1 MAPPRGFLLPAV
13 DEWTPSTP
21 GLSAVRRDD
30 AAGVVTRYEYAGDV
44 CVATHSATEGRSAIP
59 DGNGNLTVLH
69 TKGRREKEKRA
80 HYRGSWSRGCM
91 RRGTC
96 VWSDGAQY
104 SGMWSENVMHGAG
117 RMSIGM
123 QLMEGMWKKGELV
136 REMPFTD
143 AMLEDTNFQFLA
155 EDYVAPVGT
164 EKGVIH
170 QAVIVRNV
178 RYVRGYIRK
187 GLPTLLPAGSEPML
201 PLLWSRPWD
210 GRATTILKL
219 LLGYDPAALPTVTK
233 PAGEVAGLLRAINIL
248 YAKEEQGYLVVC
260 VRDMLRNQD
269 ESTLYKLRKLVS
281 ESAYPSTPGE
291 GTLPMRIL
299 RQFAKMY
306 GAEVPDSSGRT
317 PICHAVACN
326 GGIEALAAL
335 GVPPAVRIVVS
346 EQPQHPSVCLR
357 SAVAA
362 LQRTQNV
369 NISGHGPFKPLWP
382 KFLRTPEDNVALR
395 GATMAVKP
403 LNVSVRPLPVDELH
417 QFDAWPPPPQ
427 GDVLTCSVCKDR
439 AGGPAPVYQ
448 PVMMPCGCI
457 VCARC
462 ALPGCKGDHAFE
474 CMVKTGARP
483 EVCERF
489 STRVEFESVR
499 SAVAETFAS
508 VRSHYVAQGIW
519 RSKED
524 QVHVLM
530 KGDHIV
536 DQCEY
541 EFSASDAEELFVYVA
556 MLRGNFE
563 GITLML
569 RRRELP
575 DEELADLKEDLAWG
589 GATRQ
594 VAFSSHPL
602 FLVSWTAIK
611 WSMLAVNDGTE
622 LSKRFELSVR
632 PPAPPS
638 RTPPASFN
646 RYGLPPDPKRLQL
659 LYSRLLRELKGMH
672 GAGAGSRAPTYH
684 YPNHRETTGT
694 GTAEPQ
700 QPGKE
705 KQQHQGLLT
714 WFDSILPAQLLW
726 ARLGPP
732 HRLQIHAEDSSRRE
746 VTCVLTYSPATDLI
760 HCRTL
765 LAKLAGSEA
774 ERLLALRA
782 AFKTWDLDK
791 QTPDSGYLPDC
802 CLAMQGECLY
812 LQTVFRLATI
822 QMTRIADA
830 IHHFVHVAG
839 TFEHLGRA
847 GARTRNAEKAAEW
860 KAAELQRQQ
869 GAPSAAGPAAAA
881 DVQQTG
887 RVEEA
892 QKEAIL
898 PGAALMDR
906 QHDDFARAMLSAKP
920 APDAVDFTEA
930 SFVRRR
936 QTLSWL
942 STRDA
947 VSLLKLPVG
956 GAFLL
961 TFLIGGGDEPP
972 HVRDVPP
979 GKALYLTEE
988 HLTRQ
993 RLLHALRFVEEF
1005 IGQGSSVVVKL
1016 RGTSSV
1022 RWTGGAVEVCM
1033 KGAGSWVPVSVV
1045 TSWCERVVLLHRTV
1059 EVDDQLDVGGV
1070 ETTGPSW
1077 ISASPSQPDQGPLL
1091 HLRARPVPLRPR
1103 VAPWGHTWDTQ
1114 FMRGAR

>member
-1 MAPPRGFLLPAV
+1 MAPPRGFPLPEVSEWKSKKAGLL
-13 DEWTPSTP
+13 
-21 GLSAVRRDD
+21 AVRRDG
-30 AAGVVTRYEYAGDV
+30 AGVVTRYEYVGNV
-44 CVATHSATEGRSAIP
+44 CLATCPQTWDHYRVP
-59 DGNGNLTVLH
+59 DGDGSLTV
-69 TKGRREKEKRA
+69 TQTFAGRRQRVEKLR
-80 HYRGSWSRGCM
+80 YVGSWSRGWM
-91 RRGTC
+91 RRGTFQ
-96 VWSDGAQY
+96 WPDGAQY

-233 PAGEVAGLLRAINIL
+233 PAGEVADLLRAINSL
-248 YAKEEQGYLVVC
+248 HSTVEQGYLVVR

-489 STRVEFESVR
+489 STRVDSK
-499 SAVAETFAS
+499 SIAALADETFAS
-508 VRSHYVAQGIW
+508 VRSHYVAQGLW
-519 RSKED
+519 LGKKD
-524 QVHVLM
+524 PVHVLM
-530 KGDHIV
+530 SGDHIA

-541 EFSASDAEELFVYVA
+541 GFSASDAEELFVYVA

-563 GITLML
+563 GIALML
-569 RRRELP
+569 TKASTEERKRREMLGVSASA
-575 DEELADLKEDLAWG
+575 EQAEMREHLTWG
-589 GATRQ
+589 GATSLM
-594 VAFSSHPL
+594 AFSSHPL

-659 LYSRLLRELKGMH
+659 LYSRLLRELKGMP
-672 GAGAGSRAPTYH
+672 GAGADSRAPTYV
-684 YPNHRETTGT
+684 YPNQRRWVE
-694 GTAEPQ
+694 
-700 QPGKE
+700 
-705 KQQHQGLLT
+705 
-714 WFDSILPAQLLW
+714 DVLPARLLW

-732 HRLQIHAEDSSRRE
+732 HRLRIHVQSEDSFP

-760 HCRTL
+760 YCRTL

-774 ERLLALRA
+774 DRLLVLRL

-830 IHHFVHVAG
+830 IHHFVYVAG
-839 TFEHLGRA
+839 RIARSRFA
-847 GARTRNAEKAAEW
+847 GAQSCETRNAEKAAEW